1 MGKPCDMKAFER
13 LNASLFKFTK
23 AILDHFDSY
32 TDRESNASLLKV
44 QTAYRVR
51 AMRFIGD

>member
-23 AILDHFDSY
+23 AIDHFDSY

-51 AMRFIGD
+51 AMLFIGD